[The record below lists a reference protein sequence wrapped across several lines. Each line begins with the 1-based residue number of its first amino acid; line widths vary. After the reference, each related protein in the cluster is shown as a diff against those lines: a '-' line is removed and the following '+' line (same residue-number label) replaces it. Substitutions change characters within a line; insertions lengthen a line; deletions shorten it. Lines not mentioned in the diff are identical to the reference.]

1 MTIKTD
7 NLVFLHGWGMH
18 SGVWNATAERLS
30 ATFNVTAV
38 NLPGY
43 GGKASLAPYTL
54 ETLAANIMA
63 ELPPVFNLC
72 GWSLG
77 GQLALTLARLL
88 PDRVRRLVLVGTNP
102 CFTRRPDWSC
112 AIEASVLAN
121 FSRDLTEHYEATLK
135 RFLALQVHG
144 DAAARQTLAHLR
156 RLLFAQGKP
165 DGIVLSDGLDI
176 LLNSDLR
183 SRIAD
188 IAVPALVIHGSF
200 DQLVPVCAAEWL
212 AQTLPQGRLQRLSGA
227 SHAPFLSHAAE
238 FEAAISGFLQ
248 EQC

>member
-1 MTIKTD
+1 MTIETD

-30 ATFNVTAV
+30 ARFNVTAV

-43 GGKASLAPYTL
+43 GGKASVAPYTL
-54 ETLAANIMA
+54 ETLAASIAA
-63 ELPPVFNLC
+63 ELPPVFDLC

-102 CFTRRPDWSC
+102 CFTRRPDWPC
-112 AIEASVLAN
+112 AIEASVLES
-121 FSRDLTEHYEATLK
+121 FSCDLTERYEATLK

-156 RLLFAQGKP
+156 GLLFAQGKP
-165 DGIVLSDGLDI
+165 DGIVLSNGLDI

-183 SRIAD
+183 GEIAG
-188 IAVPALVIHGSF
+188 IAVPALVMHGGS
-200 DQLVPVCAAEWL
+200 DRLVPVCAAEWL
-212 AQTLPQGRLQRLSGA
+212 AQTLPQGRLQRFSGA
-227 SHAPFLSHAAE
+227 SHALFLSHPAE
-238 FEAAISGFLQ
+238 FDAAIIDFLQ
-248 EQC
+248 EQY